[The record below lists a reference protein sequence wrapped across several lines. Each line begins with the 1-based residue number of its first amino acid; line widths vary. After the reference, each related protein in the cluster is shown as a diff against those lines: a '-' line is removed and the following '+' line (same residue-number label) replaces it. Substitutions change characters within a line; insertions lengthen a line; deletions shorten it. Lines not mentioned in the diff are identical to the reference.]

1 LSGNKKIPMRQC
13 VGCRDMKTKK
23 EMIRVIKTSE
33 GEIELDV
40 TGKQNGRGAYMC
52 AKQEC
57 LQQAIRSKGLE
68 RSLKQG
74 IPREVYERLER
85 EMENA

>member
-1 LSGNKKIPMRQC
+1 MRQC